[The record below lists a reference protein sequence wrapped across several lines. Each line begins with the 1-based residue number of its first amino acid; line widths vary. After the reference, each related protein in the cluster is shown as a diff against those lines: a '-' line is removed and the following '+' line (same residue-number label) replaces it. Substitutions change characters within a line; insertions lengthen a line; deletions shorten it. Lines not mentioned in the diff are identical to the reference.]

1 MKRIKKIR
9 SSHIVVVAATVIT
22 AMYIYGAIS
31 GFLASRPLD
40 KVVGKELAA
49 AKVSSRDMVG
59 KFRHV
64 YTERRYWVKDDFK
77 FADFRRSLEKS
88 LRKSGF
94 DIRGEVRGIR
104 EVSVKGK
111 KHAREEV
118 SYIITERNSD
128 IPVLR
133 LTLIHKLAAQAEV
146 PAVPVLPV
154 VPPKEKLPK
163 LAIVLDDWGYSA
175 RNLQGLMKIDEPVTL
190 SILPSL
196 PYSTEIAQKA
206 REKGFEIIVHMPM
219 EPKAKMRLETLTL
232 LTTMSDDQI
241 RVTFNKA
248 LASVPYAVG
257 ANNHEGSKA
266 TEDPRLMG
274 VFLEELK
281 KRDMFFLDSLVTNDS
296 TGEYIAKKIGVRFAK
311 RSIFLDNES
320 NENYIRAQFEKAVS
334 AAIKNGSAV
343 AIGHD
348 RPNTI
353 SVLGQL
359 MPTLKTRGVEAVP
372 VSELAE

>member
-1 MKRIKKIR
+1 MKKIKL
-9 SSHIVVVAATVIT
+9 SHIIVTAATLIT
-22 AMYIYGAIS
+22 VVYIYGAIS

-40 KVVGKELAA
+40 NVVGRELAA
-49 AKVSSRDMVG
+49 AKVSSKEMVG

-64 YTERRYWVKDDFK
+64 YVERRYWVRDDFN
-77 FADFRRSLEKS
+77 FAEFRRSLEKS
-88 LRKSGF
+88 LRKAGF

-104 EVSVKGK
+104 EASVRGK
-111 KHAREEV
+111 NKAREEV

-133 LTLIHKLAAQAEV
+133 LTLIHKLPAQAAI
-146 PAVPVLPV
+146 PAVPPLPA

-175 RNLQGLMKIDEPVTL
+175 RNLQGLMKINSPVTL
-190 SILPSL
+190 SVLPEL
-196 PYSTEIAQKA
+196 PYSTEVAQKA
-206 REKGFEIIVHMPM
+206 REKGFEVIIHMPM
-219 EPKAKMRLETLTL
+219 EPKAKMRLEALTL

-241 RVTFNKA
+241 RSTFNKA

-274 VFLEELK
+274 IFLEELK
-281 KRDMFFLDSLVTNDS
+281 KKDMFFLDSLVTNDS
-296 TGEYIAKKIGVRFAK
+296 TGEYLARKIGVKFAK
-311 RSIFLDNES
+311 RSVFLDNES
-320 NENYIRAQFEKAVS
+320 SEDYIKGQFEKAVS
-334 AAIKNGSAV
+334 AAIRNGSAV

-353 SVLGQL
+353 AVLGQL
-359 MPTLKTRGVEAVP
+359 MPTLGTRGVEAVP